1 MTNPYS
7 PPPTVPPR
15 HTTAWYHTR
24 PADWERTASIAWV
37 FTCLL
42 LLLVSDEN
50 SSAASPTS
58 QPWLDGLR
66 TVLPGPETV
75 GWFVFYLEIPL
86 LSLIPAAFFGAMH
99 WGLMRVSSRL
109 LYRLPLRCVCLL
121 LALLGCSLFASLFMG
136 T

>member
-7 PPPTVPPR
+7 PPPTVPLR

-42 LLLVSDEN
+42 LLLVSEGHA
-50 SSAASPTS
+50 SAASPS
-58 QPWLDGLR
+58 AQSWLDGIR
-66 TVLPGPETV
+66 SILPGPETV
-75 GWFVFYLEIPL
+75 GRFAFYFEIPL
-86 LSLIPAAFFGAMH
+86 LSLIPAAFFGVMP
-99 WGLMRVSSRL
+99 WRLMRVSSRL
-109 LYRLPLRCVCLL
+109 LYRLPLRCICLL
-121 LALLGCSLFASLFMG
+121 LALLGYPLFASVFIA